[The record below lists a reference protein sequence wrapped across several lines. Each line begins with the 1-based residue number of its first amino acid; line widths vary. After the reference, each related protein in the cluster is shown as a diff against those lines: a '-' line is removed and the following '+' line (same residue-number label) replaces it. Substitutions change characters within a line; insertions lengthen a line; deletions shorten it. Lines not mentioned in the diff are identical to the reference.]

1 MGNRFYTGEDFCMK
15 PIIGITFSED
25 IENGPDN
32 NYIRA
37 IEEHG
42 GIARTL
48 YPGAPPEAFRG
59 LKGLLLTGGRDIDP
73 IHYGEEQHET
83 TDIDFDRDELE
94 LPLCKQAMEKNLP
107 IFGICRGIQVMNVA
121 IGSSLYQDI
130 PSQFTDYLTHKIME
144 NTDDSWH
151 DIKIQQGSLLNE
163 ITDEHIAEV
172 NSRHHQSLKVI
183 GKGFTVTAQSN
194 DGIIEAIE
202 DRSKRFVLGVQ
213 YHPERMFK
221 EPDSLELRE
230 HSVKLFTKF
239 IDACSS
245 AL

>member
-1 MGNRFYTGEDFCMK
+1 MK
-15 PIIGITFSED
+15 PIIGITFGYN
-25 IENGPDN
+25 ENDPTN

-37 IEEHG
+37 IEKHG
-42 GIARTL
+42 GIARPL
-48 YPGAPPEAFRG
+48 YPGAPPEAFKG

-73 IHYGEEQHET
+73 IHYGEEEHET

-94 LPLCKQAMEKNLP
+94 LPLCKQAIEGNLP
-107 IFGICRGIQVMNVA
+107 VFGICRGIQIMNVA

-130 PSQFTDYLTHKIME
+130 PSQFTDHLTHKIIE

-151 DIKIQQGSLLNE
+151 DIQIQPDSLLNQ
-163 ITDEHIAEV
+163 ITSETTTEV

-183 GKGFTVTAQSN
+183 GEGFTVTAQSK

-202 DRSKRFVLGVQ
+202 DTSKKFMLGVQ

-221 EPDSLELRE
+221 RQGSLELQE
-230 HSVKLFTKF
+230 HSARLFTAF
-239 IDACSS
+239 INACS
-245 AL
+245 